1 MVDKIHIGTSGWS
14 YKHWKENFYPKQ
26 LNHAEWLSFYAGI
39 FDITE
44 INTSFYRLP
53 AQETVGNWMKMV
65 PKKFLFCP
73 KMSRF
78 LTHMKKL
85 HDPEE
90 PLQRFFDVFKSMK
103 KQMGPVLMQLPRMV
117 KFKPDVA
124 EHLFKLLK
132 RNYTRYEFVL
142 EVRHPTWLE
151 KDSLRLLTKY
161 EIGLVISQSGNRF
174 PYAEIITAKNIYIR
188 FHGPEALYASSYKDK
203 DLKYFAKKFSKWVKE
218 GHEIWTFFN
227 NDINGHAPKDAL
239 RLKNFCR

>member
-1 MVDKIHIGTSGWS
+1 
-14 YKHWKENFYPKQ
+14 
-26 LNHAEWLSFYAGI
+26 
-39 FDITE
+39 
-44 INTSFYRLP
+44 
-53 AQETVGNWMKMV
+53 
-65 PKKFLFCP
+65 
-73 KMSRF
+73 
-78 LTHMKKL
+78 MKKL

-90 PLQRFFDVFKSMK
+90 LLQRFFDVFKSMK

-227 NDINGHAPKDAL
+227 NDINGHAPEDA
-239 RLKNFCR
+239 